1 MKSSIQSK
9 RLQLPNDIED
19 LVSVLAVGGSGAGGG
34 AGGGSGGGGIGGG
47 GGSPGG
53 GTPGGGGGK
62 PGGESVGN
70 NLSFPAIFFDPAT
83 QAALRGDNE
92 TFTFTTPTDLNTDY
106 LYFAQGVAGNVW
118 QADSSLASLATPI
131 TVDYIDIGDALESAP
146 IKQGTNV
153 RLELTLYQDLI
164 NLDSGELGDGLSQT
178 AYAMTLL
185 GGAKGSG
192 KPSTVGPT
200 ESQGAQL
207 LESLWDGSPY
217 TGDIATAPA
226 GTTFESNVASVCA
239 AEGAG
244 EGAVNSYMSMSIQK
258 VEGLAQGDLVTG
270 LAWDGTKWVDA
281 NPDDSIS
288 VGGNLVTTAFGPE
301 LNIAGKYIMGASGKP
316 YKFTAD
322 GNYLVTF
329 ALEDGTPVRLDGS
342 TLVQNDADPAALGY
356 QPGAAAGRITQVI
369 ADGDMSYLGDG
380 DTHNGLLV
388 MIVGVPSTAPEGGGE
403 G

>member
-19 LVSVLAVGGSGAGGG
+19 LVSVLAVGGGGAGGGG
-34 AGGGSGGGGIGGG
+34 AGGGGA
-47 GGSPGG
+47 
-53 GTPGGGGGK
+53 GGGK

-83 QAALRGDNE
+83 QAALRGDNG

-106 LYFAQGVAGNVW
+106 LYFAQGVAGNEW
-118 QADSSLASLATPI
+118 QADSSVSAGVPVTI
-131 TVDYIDIGDALESAP
+131 DYVDIGDALESAP

-207 LESLWDGSPY
+207 LESLWNGSPY

-244 EGAVNSYMSMSIQK
+244 EGAVTSYMRMSIQK

-281 NPDDSIS
+281 NPDDAIS
-288 VGGNLVTTAFGPE
+288 VGGNLVTAAFGPE

-342 TLVQNDADPAALGY
+342 TLVQNDADPDTLGY
-356 QPGAAAGRITQVI
+356 QPGDAAGRITQVI
-369 ADGDMSYLGDG
+369 ADGDMSSLDSDG

-388 MIVGVPSTAPEGGGE
+388 MIVGVPSSAPEGGGE
-403 G
+403 LM

>member
-34 AGGGSGGGGIGGG
+34 SGGGGIGGG

-53 GTPGGGGGK
+53 GTPGGGGSGGK

-70 NLSFPAIFFDPAT
+70 NLSFPAIFFDPMT
-83 QAALRGDNE
+83 QEALRGDPGA
-92 TFTFTTPTDLNTDY
+92 FLFTTPTDLGDEY
-106 LYFAQGVAGNVW
+106 RYFAQGVEGNVW
-118 QADSSLASLATPI
+118 QADSSVAATPVTI
-131 TVDYIDIGDALESAP
+131 DYVDIGDALESAP
-146 IKQGTNV
+146 IKAGTNV

-164 NLDSGELGDGLSQT
+164 NLDSGEPGDGLSQT

-192 KPSTVGPT
+192 KPSIVGPT
-200 ESQGAQL
+200 ESQGARL
-207 LESLWDGSPY
+207 PESAWDGSPY
-217 TGDIATAPA
+217 AGDIATAPA

-281 NPDDSIS
+281 DPTDSIS

-329 ALEDGTPVRLDGS
+329 ALEDGTRVRLDES
-342 TLVQNDADPAALGY
+342 TLVQNDADPATLGY
-356 QPGAAAGRITQVI
+356 QPGDAAGRITQVI
-369 ADGDMSYLGDG
+369 ADGVMSYSGSDG
-380 DTHNGLLV
+380 DTHNGLLA
-388 MIVGVPSTAPEGGGE
+388 MIVGVPSNPTEE
-403 G
+403 LM

>member
-1 MKSSIQSK
+1 MISKISYRSSRQ
-9 RLQLPNDIED
+9 
-19 LVSVLAVGGSGAGGG
+19 VVAVGG
-34 AGGGSGGGGIGGG
+34 GGGGIGGG

-53 GTPGGGGGK
+53 GTPGGGGSGGGSGGK

-70 NLSFPAIFFDPAT
+70 NLSFPAIFFDPLT

-106 LYFAQGVAGNVW
+106 LYFAQGVAGNEW
-118 QADSSLASLATPI
+118 QADSSLASLAAPVTI
-131 TVDYIDIGDALESAP
+131 DYVDIGDALESAP

-207 LESLWDGSPY
+207 LESLWNGSPY
-217 TGDIATAPA
+217 DGTIAAAPE

-239 AEGAG
+239 ASGAG
-244 EGAVNSYMSMSIQK
+244 ETGVTSYMRMSIQK
-258 VEGLAQGDLVTG
+258 VEGLAQGDAVTG

-281 NPDDSIS
+281 DPTDSIS

-329 ALEDGTPVRLDGS
+329 ALEDGTPVRMDGS
-342 TLVQNDADPAALGY
+342 TLVQNDADPATLGY
-356 QPGAAAGRITQVI
+356 QPGDAAGRITQVI
-369 ADGDMSYLGDG
+369 ADGDMSYSGGDG
-380 DTHNGLLV
+380 DSHNGLLV